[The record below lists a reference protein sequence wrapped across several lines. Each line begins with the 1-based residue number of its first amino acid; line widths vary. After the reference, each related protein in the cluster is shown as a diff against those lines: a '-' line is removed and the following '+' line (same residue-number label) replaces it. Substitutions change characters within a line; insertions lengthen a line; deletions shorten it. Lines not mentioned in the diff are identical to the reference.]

1 MIQAG
6 LRETEVLTVVND
18 SDPFDKKHILRMLGH
33 FQHKG
38 HLCLVF
44 EILDINL
51 RDTLTLYGKRV
62 GLSISAVRSYAY
74 QLFVAL
80 YHLKSQGIL
89 HLDSRQ
95 GYLT

>member
-1 MIQAG
+1 MN
-6 LRETEVLTVVND
+6 E
-18 SDPFDKKHILRMLGH
+18 SDPFDKKHILKMLGN

-38 HLCLVF
+38 HLCIVF

-62 GLSISAVRSYAY
+62 GLSVSAVRSYAY

-89 HLDSRQ
+89 HLDSR
-95 GYLT
+95 L